1 MDRKILDRLW
11 KELEAARRSPQ
22 TADDLEA
29 LAGTAERSIRTGGKH
44 VMWVSPF
51 PHRPFPIPRHGK
63 EPVARHV
70 RKVVLDALSADA
82 AAWEEVL
89 DRIERKQNGNGEA

>member
-1 MDRKILDRLW
+1 MDRKRLNKLW
-11 KELEAARRSPQ
+11 QALEDARRSPQ
-22 TADDLEA
+22 TAADLES
-29 LAGTAERSIRTGGKH
+29 LAKMAERSIRMGKH

-63 EPVARHV
+63 EPVAKHV

-82 AAWEEVL
+82 AAWEEFLVQT
-89 DRIERKQNGNGEA
+89 EYKQNGNGGV

>member
-1 MDRKILDRLW
+1 MDQKKLDRLW
-11 KELEAARRSPQ
+11 KALEEARRSPQ
-22 TADDLEA
+22 TADDLES
-29 LAGTAERSIRTGGKH
+29 LAAMAERSTRMGKH

-63 EPVARHV
+63 EPVAKHV

-89 DRIERKQNGNGEA
+89 APTEHKKNGNGES